1 MPAPIHWQP
10 MPHPTIPSAF
20 CLERYP
26 HADRIERLS
35 NRLSTSPAVEAFAS
49 RKQAVDTAEFLN
61 ARRRSFHP
69 TEEIHELDF
78 ADC

>member
-1 MPAPIHWQP
+1 
-10 MPHPTIPSAF
+10 MPHPTIPGAH

-26 HADRIERLS
+26 HADRVEQFA

-61 ARRRSFHP
+61 ARIRSA
-69 TEEIHELDF
+69 EEIHQLDY
-78 ADC
+78 ADA